1 MYVFV
6 GFSFRYMSEIKTNT
20 KTKNKKTTQCC
31 PSLIKDWQLSNKNV
45 LILGIC
51 RVFFYWY
58 NVLLLK
64 VYTFYIYKLLHACS
78 CVFRNSVCLKDNKF
92 LVIKNKWTIEQDGCF
107 EAESK
112 HSFSLNIPDQIC
124 EFLIF
129 LIEVSSDSDGPSPF
143 SITFVISIILLECKW
158 QTKEFGK
165 TLRFESDK
173 LRNENKS
180 RGSSRP
186 YGNYFQS
193 TALLVIIPW
202 KMKSNMQLSLL
213 IENLENVSQNGIAQ
227 VVLQICHILS
237 ESHWIMICIFHISC
251 HITQLAALM

>member
-1 MYVFV
+1 MFMC
-6 GFSFRYMSEIKTNT
+6 FQSDTM
-20 KTKNKKTTQCC
+20 
-31 PSLIKDWQLSNKNV
+31 
-45 LILGIC
+45 
-51 RVFFYWY
+51 
-58 NVLLLK
+58 
-64 VYTFYIYKLLHACS
+64 
-78 CVFRNSVCLKDNKF
+78 CLKDNKF
-92 LVIKNKWTIEQDGCF
+92 LVIKNKWTIEQDGPF

-124 EFLIF
+124 EFLIS

-173 LRNENKS
+173 LRNDNKS

-193 TALLVIIPW
+193 TASLVIIPR

-213 IENLENVSQNGIAQ
+213 IENLENVSQIGIAQ
-227 VVLQICHILS
+227 VVFQICHILS

-251 HITQLAALM
+251 LITKLAALM